1 MGKLNIDQV
10 AELACVSRSVVSRV
24 LNGHP
29 NVSEEA
35 RRRVLEVIQKYN
47 YRPSPVARSLA
58 KQKTYEICI
67 LSPRRNNEALANG
80 FWTLLHLGIF
90 EQCID
95 RGYFVSLSI
104 LSPEAEEKLRDR
116 ILYEHRFDGFVLLT
130 HEVAQLLIDPLR
142 ARGIPTVL
150 VGHNHA
156 YEDICSVDVDNFS
169 GAYRAVRHLCDLGHR
184 RIAMILGTPE
194 LQETHERQ
202 RGYQQAIRDGGA
214 EIDDRLIEVG
224 DYSQRSGYEIMRAW
238 LERGPDFSAVFCTSD
253 TMAIGAL
260 LALYEA
266 GMRVPQEMAVVGFD
280 DLPAAAY
287 TCPPL
292 TTIHQPIYEKGRWAA
307 TMLIEQI
314 EGNKHPVVHANLEA
328 ELIVRRSCG
337 AYLA

>member
-1 MGKLNIDQV
+1 MSKLTIDKV

-35 RRRVLEVIQKYN
+35 RKRVLEVIRKHN
-47 YRPSPVARSLA
+47 YRPNSVARSLA
-58 KQKTYEICI
+58 TQRTYEICI
-67 LSPRRNNEALANG
+67 LSPRRNNEALGNG

-90 EQCID
+90 EQCIA

-104 LSPEAEEKLRDR
+104 LSPEVEDTLRDR

-130 HEVAQLLIDPLR
+130 HEVARLLIEPLR
-142 ARGIPTVL
+142 TRNIPTVL
-150 VGHNHA
+150 VGHNRA
-156 YEDICSVDVDNFS
+156 YKDICSVDVDNFT
-169 GAYRAVRHLCDLGHR
+169 GAYRAVRHLCKLGHR

-194 LQETHERQ
+194 LEETHERQ
-202 RGYQQAIRDGGA
+202 GGYEQAIQDCGA
-214 EIDDRLIEVG
+214 EVDERLIAVG
-224 DYSQRSGYEIMRAW
+224 DYSQRSGYEIMQAW
-238 LERGPDFSAVFCTSD
+238 LKQGPDFSAVFCTSD

-266 GMRVPQEMAVVGFD
+266 GVRVPGEMAVVGFD

-292 TTIHQPIYEKGRWAA
+292 TTIKQPIYEKGRWAA

-314 EGNKHPVVHANLEA
+314 EGNKQPVVHANLEA
-328 ELIVRRSCG
+328 RLIVRQSCG
-337 AYLA
+337 AYLH